1 MRVNWTAQ
9 ALRRLQQLHDYI
21 AKDQPLDARRFVDKL
36 TQRTA
41 ELAEQSQTGL
51 RVPKYARED
60 VRQVFEGDYRI
71 VYRILSDR
79 IDIVTVRHMARLL
92 PSRMRDL

>member
-9 ALRRLQQLHDYI
+9 ALRRLQQLHDYL
-21 AKDQPLDARRFVDKL
+21 AKDQPLNARRFVDKL

-41 ELAEQSQTGL
+41 ELAEQPQTGL

>member
-21 AKDQPLDARRFVDKL
+21 AQDQPLNARRFVDKL
-36 TQRTA
+36 TQRA
-41 ELAEQSQTGL
+41 AQLSDQPQVGL
-51 RVPKYARED
+51 RIPKFPRDD
-60 VRQVFEGDYRI
+60 VRQDFEGDYRI
-71 VYRILSDR
+71 VYRILPDR

-92 PSRMRDL
+92 PPRTRDL